1 MRHGNFDDLEF
12 VSSGSAGVFQSAQ
25 VRMQGRAVLAPL
37 IRLDHRDHGI
47 GSDEASD
54 VIDVPMSVIAGDA
67 AIEPDDGLRAK
78 IVGEEMLVGGA
89 VHGWVA
95 LLSRGEQAFLSGE

>member
-47 GSDEASD
+47 GSDEASNI
-54 VIDVPMSVIAGDA
+54 IDVPMSVIAGDA
-67 AIEPDDGLRAK
+67 AVEPDDGLPPK
-78 IVGEEMLVGGA
+78 IVGKPLLIGGE

-95 LLSRGEQAFLSGE
+95 VLSGREQAVL